1 MFFREKKS
9 PTAKNPIL
17 QLVESYRVS
26 DKIRQRVIISLGTHF
41 VLPKNMR
48 KETARIIEQKL
59 LGQNTLWTDDRSNT
73 YANRIIKKIQ
83 TDGKWQSLRKQVTE
97 KDKSRDAS
105 LIEEDISEVFINQV
119 EHKDARELGPLLIG
133 KRMWYILG
141 FEQSLQGAGF
151 SNPQIKTAQISIL
164 NRLISGDSEHAIPS
178 WIKTTGVEDI
188 IDSKAEE
195 YTEDRF
201 YRISDKLLRKKT
213 YIEDSL
219 YANTKSHFKY
229 DSSIFLYDLTNT
241 YFEGQQ
247 LNNIKS
253 KYNKNQKE
261 KRSDCPQVVVA
272 IVLNEEGFLR
282 KHFVFEGKLT
292 DGKSLSKILD
302 SLEEEFKLHSLPT
315 IIMDRGIATEENT
328 ELLKS
333 KKVHYIIASR
343 REEEMQMADEFS
355 TTNFKIIKQDK
366 NNTVEVKIIESDNEK
381 KLLCKSSGREKKEKA
396 MRNMREE
403 RLDEELKK
411 LMDSVMQG
419 NTINPIDVERKIGR
433 LKERH
438 SSVAQYYIIEY
449 TPYKLSFS
457 IKAQQSVSKRIIN
470 ALASKKKKADSY
482 QWSHKKIEKE
492 LDKIK
497 SKYSEQYSK
506 VSVHL
511 TQPNL
516 AWYLEEEKR
525 ELRLKTDG
533 NYIIRTSRQDLT
545 DDQIWHTYVMLTR
558 VEKAFRNFK
567 SDLGLRP
574 NFHQLEH
581 RVDAHI
587 FITVLAYHLLHACE
601 YILRSKDCTLSW
613 KSVKRLVSSHIYS
626 TIVLPTTTGAV
637 IHLRKPGMPD
647 TVHQEIYQKLGI
659 NFKNLTTTKIIA

>member
-17 QLVESYRVS
+17 QLVENYRVS
-26 DKIRQRVIISLGTHF
+26 NKIRQRIIISLGTYF
-41 VLPKNMR
+41 ILPKNLR
-48 KETARIIEQKL
+48 KETAQIIEQKL
-59 LGQNTLWTDDRSNT
+59 LGQNTLWTDDRCNT
-73 YANRIIKKIQ
+73 YADRIIKKIQ

-97 KDKSRDAS
+97 KNNPSDEP
-105 LIEEDISEVFINQV
+105 LIVEDIAEVFISQV
-119 EHKDARELGPLLIG
+119 EHKDDRELGPLLIG
-133 KRMWYILG
+133 KRMWDILG
-141 FEQSLQGAGF
+141 FEQSLHGAGF
-151 SNPQIKTAQISIL
+151 SKPQIKTAQISIL

-195 YTEDRF
+195 YTDDRF
-201 YRISDKLLRKKT
+201 YRISDKLLSKKK

-219 YANTKSHFKY
+219 YANTKSHFRY
-229 DSSIFLYDLTNT
+229 NSSIFLYDLTNT

-247 LNNIKS
+247 LNNPKS

-261 KRSDCPQVVVA
+261 KRSDCPQVIVA

-302 SLEEEFKLHSLPT
+302 SLEEEFKSHSLPT
-315 IIMDRGIATEENT
+315 IIMDRGIANEENT
-328 ELLKS
+328 ELLKL
-333 KKVHYIIASR
+333 KKIHYIIASR
-343 REEEMQMADEFS
+343 REEEMQMADNFGS
-355 TTNFKIIKQDK
+355 GDFKIIKQGK
-366 NNTVEVKIIESDNEK
+366 NNTVEVKIVESDDEK

-403 RLDEELKK
+403 RLEEELKK
-411 LMDSVMQG
+411 LENSVMQG
-419 NTINPIDVERKIGR
+419 NAINPVDVERKIGR

-449 TPYKLSFS
+449 TPYKLSFT
-457 IKAQQSVSKRIIN
+457 IKNKQVSKRMLN

-497 SKYSEQYSK
+497 SKYNDQYSK

-511 TQPNL
+511 TEPNL
-516 AWYLEEEKR
+516 DWYLEEEKR

-533 NYIIRTSRQDLT
+533 NYIIRTNRQDLT
-545 DDQIWHTYVMLTR
+545 DEQIWHTYVMLTR

-613 KSVKRLVSSHIYS
+613 KSVKRLVRSHIYS

-637 IHLRKPGMPD
+637 IHLRKPGICE

-659 NFKNLTTTKIIA
+659 DFKNLKTTKIIA